1 MALPSAARQSLR
13 AFQVP
18 FPYPFLAMCALC
30 VGRFIFLSVRASS
43 VYFVSLA
50 GLYPA
55 GKLADTMCI
64 TLPNV
69 PFPRFKKGLIWGAM
83 FCDVQGI
90 FIVSID
96 SPTMQVSPQILV
108 LNPSPP
114 AIPHTWWGGPLRKRF
129 VVLRNKFRGLPTRQ
143 QKDATITVGDS
154 LPWLF
159 LMVWVKTFIHSEA
172 KKRRVKILDEN
183 FRFES
188 RVVLFLFFGH
198 TVAHWKYLRTSPAFN
213 ERGKLR

>member
-1 MALPSAARQSLR
+1 MSASGYPKTYDAFPPTFVLLPFCLPAVAYVHLLCMFNPSMALPSAARQSLR

-69 PFPRFKKGLIWGAM
+69 PFPRFKKGLI
-83 FCDVQGI
+83 
-90 FIVSID
+90 
-96 SPTMQVSPQILV
+96 
-108 LNPSPP
+108 
-114 AIPHTWWGGPLRKRF
+114 
-129 VVLRNKFRGLPTRQ
+129 
-143 QKDATITVGDS
+143 
-154 LPWLF
+154 
-159 LMVWVKTFIHSEA
+159 
-172 KKRRVKILDEN
+172 
-183 FRFES
+183 
-188 RVVLFLFFGH
+188 
-198 TVAHWKYLRTSPAFN
+198 
-213 ERGKLR
+213 